1 MLRLASTWIALKSLG
16 QSLGRPALVSGQKR
30 WQWTMEELSA
40 LVCFGSVR
48 FVFKSPVPT
57 SKMRRRSST
66 RNKGARSS
74 RFCVLFF
81 VLHYLETSKCATVS
95 VSVRPLNVCLCVHV
109 CSCVCSFVCVC
120 VLYLFLPVVCFNYDC
135 FLVDNVTF
143 HGVELYV
150 W

>member
-1 MLRLASTWIALKSLG
+1 
-16 QSLGRPALVSGQKR
+16 
-30 WQWTMEELSA
+30 MEQLSA
-40 LVCFGSVR
+40 LLCFGSVR

-109 CSCVCSFVCVC
+109 CSCVCNFVSVC

-150 W
+150 